1 MLSSLLSVSDSE
13 LSSPPRLKNVQVIY
27 FETDYSTYLFLI
39 NVLLDFDGNG
49 GFKVEVYINDEHE
62 VSGEY
67 KFKEG
72 QGYIKSRYFA
82 FKHGVYSANIFPYV
96 LNSVMKMERIK

>member
-1 MLSSLLSVSDSE
+1 ME
-13 LSSPPRLKNVQVIY
+13 
-27 FETDYSTYLFLI
+27 
-39 NVLLDFDGNG
+39 NG
-49 GFKVEVYINDEHE
+49 GFKVKVYINDEHE